1 MRDVSR
7 KPLYATLSGLPY
19 WTLSLSIWPTAC
31 FVFSNCNN
39 EIVSYSIGI
48 SWHWYSWE
56 NLLVIKNKFSRGVNI
71 FIRMWCL
78 TRTSHRKQ
86 LVILTTIISTSSQQ
100 KLSAGCLQTKWLW
113 VRVQLQSLKGIY
125 MIAGKHFTCMLK
137 VVSKFS
143 NSMFQPC
150 ANCAIF
156 IFSWSSRCMSTY
168 LCTGCACCFSFL

>member
-1 MRDVSR
+1 
-7 KPLYATLSGLPY
+7 
-19 WTLSLSIWPTAC
+19 
-31 FVFSNCNN
+31 
-39 EIVSYSIGI
+39 
-48 SWHWYSWE
+48 
-56 NLLVIKNKFSRGVNI
+56 
-71 FIRMWCL
+71 MWCL

-143 NSMFQPC
+143 NSMFQPR
-150 ANCAIF
+150 AIVLSSLSHGPADAWLLIYSLGVLVVF
-156 IFSWSSRCMSTY
+156 PFCKTSHFLQNIISDWLGIYRSHRIKFNTSRKPACMRKSSKIWPMLFS
-168 LCTGCACCFSFL
+168 